1 MTIAI
6 VILTFSMELDMINV
20 IKELKRQPIF
30 QLSLADKELF
40 HSNFL
45 AWIATEY
52 PDFFLLVL
60 ENMKKHE
67 SEDDITTDWYD
78 DFRQNKLTV
87 KREYNN
93 FDLCILNGKS
103 EPVFVLEN
111 KNKSIPYL
119 NQLRRY
125 NAKLKG
131 YQPERLLL
139 CLAEE
144 IPDRKSIT
152 EAGWEIVSYT
162 DLAAAMKTASIKL
175 PSNIDPY
182 HKSLIDDY
190 QQFVY
195 NLSELAHKL
204 LCVDSYFID
213 DAILKELADSRMDD
227 LAQKIRYSSF
237 ASQLSN
243 MKLNGRQIVIANS
256 KEIKDN
262 PKNHPVG
269 TVYAN
274 QDYTNRGGATGIIE
288 LAVKLEKTYEF
299 ALKIQ
304 VQGEHYRHAL
314 EWLDTRFSCNRER
327 MKELL
332 NNEKIK
338 PFFKEEAFDQVLFD
352 GPLYPVTKKNDDI
365 ECEGNGFN
373 HFGQGF
379 QYRSKK
385 IKKNSSLKQQ
395 CLLKHMIDDLESIV
409 QVLND
414 STGCL

>member
-1 MTIAI
+1 
-6 VILTFSMELDMINV
+6 MELDMIDV
-20 IKELKRQPIF
+20 IKKLKRQPIF

-52 PDFFLLVL
+52 PAFFLSVL
-60 ENMKKHE
+60 ENMKKRE
-67 SEDDITTDWYD
+67 TDWHKA
-78 DFRQNKLTV
+78 FLENKLTV

-93 FDLCILNGKS
+93 FDLCILNGQS

-119 NQLRRY
+119 KQLERY

-131 YQPERLLL
+131 NQPERLLL
-139 CLAEE
+139 CLAEK

-152 EAGWEIVSYT
+152 DAGWEIFSYK
-162 DLAAAMKTASIKL
+162 DLAEAMETASKL
-175 PSNIDPY
+175 PFNIDSYP
-182 HKSLIDDY
+182 KSLIDDY

-237 ASQLSN
+237 ASQLS
-243 MKLNGRQIVIANS
+243 KLYLNRRQIQIVIANS
-256 KEIKDN
+256 KEIKDL
-262 PKNHPVG
+262 PVG

-288 LAVKLEKTYEF
+288 LAVKLKQTYVF

-314 EWLDTRFSCNRER
+314 EWLDTRSCNPKR
-327 MKELL
+327 MKKLL

-338 PFFKEEAFDQVLFD
+338 PFFKEDAFDQVLFD

-365 ECEGNGFN
+365 ECEGKGFN

-385 IKKNSSLKQQ
+385 IKKNSGLKQQ
-395 CLLKHMIDDLESIV
+395 CLLEHMIDDLESIV
-409 QVLND
+409 NVLNV